1 MDYAAFTRDL
11 MADLRANGRATSG
24 PFEGRPLMILTSTG
38 AKTGERH
45 EAILTYS
52 RDGEAYVVAATK
64 SGAPE
69 NPAWY
74 HNLRANPEASLE
86 IDRETFR
93 ANATIATGAERD
105 RLWDQHA
112 AEHTAFQQYPS
123 MTERVIPVISLERI
137 D

>member
-11 MADLRANGRATSG
+11 TADLRANGRATSG

-38 AKTGERH
+38 AKTGEKH

-52 RDGEAYVVAATK
+52 RDGDAYVVAATK